1 MAYAKLFFTSGG
13 VQVSAAPATTNPVT
27 FTLRADQ
34 NEVGTPVGITAKAD
48 SGYTVATGCTIT
60 PTGTSAA
67 KWALAPDSGGSAGTF
82 EAYGAALTL
91 SGTMD
96 NATGIPFWVKAK
108 ATSDETPANDTTVTL
123 VLAGV
128 ASAV

>member
-1 MAYAKLFFTSGG
+1 MSYAKLFFTSGG
-13 VQVSAAPATTNPVT
+13 VQVSAAPNTTNAVA

-34 NEVGTPVGITAKAD
+34 NEVGTPIGVTAKAD
-48 SGYTVATGCTIT
+48 SGYTIATGCTIT
-60 PTGTSAA
+60 PTGTSAV
-67 KWALAPDSGGSAGTF
+67 KWALAPDSGGSPGTF
-82 EAYGAALTL
+82 GSYGAALTL

-108 ATSDETPANDTTVTL
+108 ATSDETPANDTSVTL